1 VIDIQIFNSFS
12 NVLKYLEAK
21 RDNLL
26 KALEVKV
33 GSNDVINAV
42 DGSFGELSETY
53 RDEIEDII
61 SDINYMLKKIR
72 TNNDYTGIIMLVEE
86 NGSPNK
92 IYIIPGDLI

>member
-1 VIDIQIFNSFS
+1 MIDVQIFSSFS
-12 NVLKYLEAK
+12 DVLNYLETK

-33 GSNDVINAV
+33 ENNDVLNAV

-61 SDINYMLKKIR
+61 SDINSMLKKIR
-72 TNNDYTGIIMLVEE
+72 TSNDYIGIIILVEE
-86 NGSPNK
+86 NGSPSR
-92 IYIIPGDLI
+92 IYMIPGDLI